1 MRNFLYLN
9 DGHGNFSRDTTG
21 EFAQH
26 AGTSAGA
33 AWADY
38 DLDGDL
44 DIFVANWGSSDQVN
58 RLYRNNTSGFVTVT
72 GVDVSP
78 DLANARVSVSVMGTD
93 AQKRTSLRGLR
104 NSASFIQTAVFRR
117 MRVKRAPR
125 IEFALDETV
134 ERSFRMSQL
143 IREARASDPDGGAI
157 PTEPAPDP
165 AEVAE
170 AAERP
175 ERPSRRKRAP
185 EGDAEEEPPIE
196 EF

>member
-1 MRNFLYLN
+1 MTRPERVAEFMREEI
-9 DGHGNFSRDTTG
+9 SRIIIH
-21 EFAQH
+21 E
-26 AGTSAGA
+26 
-33 AWADY
+33 
-38 DLDGDL
+38 L
-44 DIFVANWGSSDQVN
+44 SDP
-58 RLYRNNTSGFVTVT
+58 RIGFVTVT

-78 DLANARVSVSVMGTD
+78 DLANAKVSVSVMGTD

-104 NSASFIQTAVFRR
+104 NSASFIQTAVFRK
-117 MRVKRAPR
+117 MRIRRAPK

-134 ERSFRMSQL
+134 ERSFKISQL

-170 AAERP
+170 AAKGP
-175 ERPSRRKRAP
+175 ERPTVKRSP
-185 EGDAEEEPPIE
+185 LEGDAEEEPPIE